1 MIEKGIIDFTE
12 DRVMIQVG
20 DYKVRLSPFDKQE
33 QKTYT
38 IILDLLRKARNNE
51 DKFKDEIEERCSPGV
66 CKTCED

>member
-33 QKTYT
+33 QKL
-38 IILDLLRKARNNE
+38 IQ
-51 DKFKDEIEERCSPGV
+51 
-66 CKTCED
+66 